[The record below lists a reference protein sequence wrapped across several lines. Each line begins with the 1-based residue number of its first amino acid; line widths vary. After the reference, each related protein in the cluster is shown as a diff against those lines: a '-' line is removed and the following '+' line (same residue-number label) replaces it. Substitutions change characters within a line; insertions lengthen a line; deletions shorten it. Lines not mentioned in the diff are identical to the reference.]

1 MAIKVHGL
9 GRAHNT
15 NHKVQV
21 QVQVPLEIKTS
32 EDCVQS
38 VDC

>member
-1 MAIKVHGL
+1 MAVKVHGV

-15 NHKVQV
+15 NHKV